1 MYFFF
6 FAKREKLKV
15 KHRPLPRTYRFLIP
29 GGGWGGILAL
39 PIMAY
44 YGEIPPK
51 RGSFSGLR
59 YMKCSGRSR
68 GETQGA
74 QAPLSQ
80 GLDDPPPPP
89 LIWRSGSASEMVR
102 ISQVKYMKG

>member
-1 MYFFF
+1 MMMN
-6 FAKREKLKV
+6 LQV
-15 KHRPLPRTYRFLIP
+15 SNPRGR
-29 GGGWGGILAL
+29 GGILAL

-68 GETQGA
+68 GETQGT

-80 GLDDPPPPP
+80 GLDAPPPP
-89 LIWRSGSASEMVR
+89 LPYLEVWIRH
-102 ISQVKYMKG
+102 